1 MLKLILAGAVAV
13 PVAGAGVVAA
23 TGVAWVDV
31 REGGRDGT
39 HIVLP
44 VPLAL
49 AQTAA
54 AFVPDQQAAPA
65 PRGRGAKYLPV
76 AREALQA
83 LADAPD
89 GELVR
94 VEERDEQVVITKVG
108 RSLHVEVKDHGDD
121 VDVNVPIEMA
131 LEVMGR
137 GRDDLPDPG
146 HRRPPPRPAHAS
158 WSRSTAGTASGSRSR
173 SGRRRGAGP
182 PAPWPP
188 G

>member
-54 AFVPDQQAAPA
+54 AFVPDHKQHLELGAA
-65 PRGRGAKYLPV
+65 AKYLPV
-76 AREALQA
+76 AREALAA
-83 LADAPD
+83 LADGPD

-94 VEERDEQVVITKVG
+94 VEERNEHVVITKVG
-108 RSLHVEVKDHGDD
+108 RSLHVEVQNDGEG
-121 VDVNVPIEMA
+121 VEVNVPIEMA
-131 LEVMGR
+131 LEVIGEDGTVSASR
-137 GRDDLPDPG
+137 AIGAL
-146 HRRPPPRPAHAS
+146 RRARLTKLVEVNGQNGERVKITV
-158 WSRSTAGTASGSRSR
+158 W
-173 SGRRRGAGP
+173 
-182 PAPWPP
+182 
-188 G
+188 

>member
-31 REGGRDGT
+31 REGGSNGT

-54 AFVPDQQAAPA
+54 AFVPDHKQHIHVGAA
-65 PRGRGAKYLPV
+65 AKYLPI
-76 AREALQA
+76 AREALEA
-83 LADAPD
+83 LADGPD

-94 VEERDEQVVITKVG
+94 VEERNEQVVITKVG
-108 RSLHVEVKDHGDD
+108 RSLHVQVKDDGEE
-121 VDVNVPIEMA
+121 VEVNVPIEMA
-131 LEVMGR
+131 LEVLGPDGTISPSR
-137 GRDDLPDPG
+137 AIGALRHARLTKLVEVHGRDG
-146 HRRPPPRPAHAS
+146 EQVKITV
-158 WSRSTAGTASGSRSR
+158 W
-173 SGRRRGAGP
+173 
-182 PAPWPP
+182 
-188 G
+188 

>member
-31 REGGRDGT
+31 KEGGRNGT

-54 AFVPDQQAAPA
+54 AFIPDQKQHLHLGEA
-65 PRGRGAKYLPV
+65 AKYLPI
-76 AREALQA
+76 AREALEA
-83 LADAPD
+83 LAEAPD

-94 VEERDEQVVITKVG
+94 VEERNELVVITKVG
-108 RSLHVEVKDHGDD
+108 RTLHVQVEDDGEEVE
-121 VDVNVPIEMA
+121 VNVPIEMA
-131 LEVMGR
+131 LEVIGPD
-137 GRDDLPDPG
+137 GNDLPVPG
-146 HRRPPPRPAHAS
+146 HRRPPPRPAQQ
-158 WSRSTAGTASGSRSR
+158 AGRGPRP
-173 SGRRRGAGP
+173 GRRAGEDHGLVGSP
-182 PAPWPP
+182 PGRTSPAPPP

>member
-31 REGGRDGT
+31 REGGSNGT

-54 AFVPDQQAAPA
+54 AFVPDQKQHIHVGAA
-65 PRGRGAKYLPV
+65 AKYLPI
-76 AREALQA
+76 AREALEA

-94 VEERDEQVVITKVG
+94 VEERNEQVVITKVG
-108 RSLHVEVKDHGDD
+108 RSLHVQVQDGGEEVE
-121 VDVNVPIEMA
+121 VNVPIEMA
-131 LEVMGR
+131 LEVLGPDGTISPSR
-137 GRDDLPDPG
+137 AIGALRHARLTKLVEVHGRDG
-146 HRRPPPRPAHAS
+146 EQVKITV
-158 WSRSTAGTASGSRSR
+158 W
-173 SGRRRGAGP
+173 
-182 PAPWPP
+182 
-188 G
+188 

>member
-31 REGGRDGT
+31 KEGGRNGT

-54 AFVPDQQAAPA
+54 AFVPTRNSTFTLAR
-65 PRGRGAKYLPV
+65 PRSTCPSPGKPSRPWPT
-76 AREALQA
+76 
-83 LADAPD
+83 APD

-94 VEERDEQVVITKVG
+94 VEERNELVVITKVG
-108 RSLHVEVKDHGDD
+108 RTLHIQVKDDGEE
-121 VDVNVPIEMA
+121 VEVNVPIEMA
-131 LEVMGR
+131 LEVLGPDGTISPSR
-137 GRDDLPDPG
+137 AIGALRHARLTKLVEVHGRDG
-146 HRRPPPRPAHAS
+146 ERVKITV
-158 WSRSTAGTASGSRSR
+158 W
-173 SGRRRGAGP
+173 
-182 PAPWPP
+182 
-188 G
+188 